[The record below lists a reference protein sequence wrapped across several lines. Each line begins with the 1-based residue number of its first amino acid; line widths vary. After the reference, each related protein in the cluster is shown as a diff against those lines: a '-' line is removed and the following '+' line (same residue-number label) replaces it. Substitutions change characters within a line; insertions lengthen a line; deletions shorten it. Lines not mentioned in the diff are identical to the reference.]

1 MAGRPLTSVPTHVGE
16 QEGGPGGVE
25 GAFQP
30 PHVLRPSCEGGGGVV
45 GGGASVHVQRP
56 GVRATLG
63 LPTPKGRREPG
74 RWLHA
79 LCPPPSAVLEELGP
93 GTRQSTP
100 EREGAWGTPAAGVG
114 RDETIGAT
122 PRRTEAASRA
132 WQRAPRPPRRWPRAM
147 GAESGPGP

>member
-1 MAGRPLTSVPTHVGE
+1 MWQGGPSPLCPRMSGSRKAAQAVLRVPSSRPTSSGRPVKVAVVWLV
-16 QEGGPGGVE
+16 EGPVSMSSGPG
-25 GAFQP
+25 
-30 PHVLRPSCEGGGGVV
+30 S
-45 GGGASVHVQRP
+45 
-56 GVRATLG
+56 TLG

-79 LCPPPSAVLEELGP
+79 LCPPPSTVLEELGP

-132 WQRAPRPPRRWPRAM
+132 WQRAPQPPRRWPRAM